1 MKRYLLGFFLTLFV
15 VALPSN
21 LPAQMP
27 ELKPLRNTPD
37 PTPPKDPHKFTFIL
51 AGDNR
56 PDKAMCSSDAGKSKQ
71 KPCPP
76 TAVVQQIFED
86 ITQQSPA
93 FVLWTGD
100 VISGKDP
107 TSSKNI
113 SEEYK
118 AFLAV
123 AASGKASV
131 YNAPGNHEMNDK
143 NNCPNETMVKF
154 YLKYTGPSSGA
165 QKLPYGSFDYG
176 DSHFIALDSDE
187 DTPTKSDP
195 CNCSHFTGD
204 DKPPGYISQTQ
215 MDALA
220 ADLKANKDK
229 DHIFIFLHRP
239 LEAYK
244 SDDQL
249 CSANVSTMQALF
261 KQYPNISYVVAGHEH
276 MYYNVEGATDEAK
289 FYDSPPPR
297 TDPDSSGP
305 YYLISGG
312 AGAPLKN
319 IKFNG
324 QKIPSFFHFIVFT
337 VDKSTVTAHMVRLD
351 IPEKSK
357 VEDDN

>member
-1 MKRYLLGFFLTLFV
+1 MKRCLMGFLLTLSF

-21 LPAQMP
+21 SLAQMP
-27 ELKPLRNTPD
+27 GLKPLKNTPN
-37 PTPPKDPHKFTFIL
+37 PTPPTDPHRFTFIF

-56 PDKAMCSSDAGKSKQ
+56 PDKSTCSSNADQSKK

-76 TAVVQQIFED
+76 TAVVQQIFKD
-86 ITQQSPA
+86 IKQQSPA

-107 TSSKNI
+107 DSPQNI

-123 AASGKASV
+123 AASGNAAV

-143 NNCPNETMVKF
+143 NNCPNKTMLKL
-154 YLKYTGPSSGA
+154 YLKDTD
-165 QKLPYGSFDYG
+165 QKASYGSFDYG
-176 DSHFIALDSDE
+176 DSHFIALNSDE

-195 CNCSHFTGD
+195 CNCSNFTGD
-204 DKPPGYISQTQ
+204 DKPPGYISQQQ

-249 CSANVSTMQALF
+249 CSANVSAMQTLF
-261 KQYPNISYVVAGHEH
+261 KHYPNISYVVAGHEH
-276 MYYNVEGATDEAK
+276 MYYNLQGTDDQAK
-289 FYDSPPPR
+289 FYGAPPSR
-297 TDPDSSGP
+297 TDPNPSGP

-324 QKIPSFFHFIVFT
+324 EKIPSFFHFIVFT
-337 VDKSTVTAHMVRLD
+337 VEKSTVTAQVVKVD
-351 IPEKSK
+351 ISQKTN

>member
-1 MKRYLLGFFLTLFV
+1 MKRFALGFLLTLFV
-15 VALPSN
+15 VALPANS
-21 LPAQMP
+21 LAQMP
-27 ELKPLRNTPD
+27 ELKPLKGTPN
-37 PTPPKDPHKFTFIL
+37 PTPPKDPHSFTFIL

-56 PDKAMCSSDAGKSKQ
+56 PDKAMCSSDADKSK
-71 KPCPP
+71 KAPCPP
-76 TAVVQQIFED
+76 TAVVQQLFQD
-86 ITQQSPA
+86 IKQQSPA

-107 TSSKNI
+107 DSPKNI

-123 AASGKASV
+123 AASGKAAV

-143 NNCPNETMVKF
+143 NNCPNESMVKF
-154 YLKYTGPSSGA
+154 YLKDTD
-165 QKLPYGSFDYG
+165 QKNPYGSFDYG

-187 DTPTKSDP
+187 DTPKKSDP

-204 DKPPGYISQTQ
+204 DKPPGYISQQQ

-220 ADLKANKDK
+220 EDLKANKDK

-244 SDDQL
+244 SDDLL
-249 CSANVSTMQALF
+249 CSSNVSAMQALF

-276 MYYNVEGATDEAK
+276 MYYNLQGANDQAK
-289 FYDSPPPR
+289 FYDSPPSR

-305 YYLISGG
+305 YYLVSGG
-312 AGAPLKN
+312 AGAPLKS
-319 IKFNG
+319 IKVNG
-324 QKIPSFFHFIVFT
+324 EKTKSFFHYLVFT
-337 VDKSTVTAHMVRLD
+337 VDKSTVTAQMVKLN

>member
-1 MKRYLLGFFLTLFV
+1 MKRSLLGFLLPLFL
-15 VALPSN
+15 VAVPSN
-21 LPAQMP
+21 SLAQLP
-27 ELKPLRNTPD
+27 ELKPLKNTPT

-56 PDKAMCSSDAGKSKQ
+56 PDKSMCSSDADKSK
-71 KPCPP
+71 KDPCPP
-76 TAVVQQIFED
+76 TAVVQQIFKD
-86 ITQQSPA
+86 IKQQSPA

-107 TSSKNI
+107 DSPKDI

-123 AASGKASV
+123 AASGNAAV

-143 NNCPNETMVKF
+143 NNCPNKTMVKL
-154 YLKYTGPSSGA
+154 YLKDTD
-165 QKLPYGSFDYG
+165 QKAPYGSFDYG

-239 LEAYK
+239 LVAYK

-249 CSANVSTMQALF
+249 CSANVSAMQALF
-261 KQYPNISYVVAGHEH
+261 KQYPNVSYVVAGHEH
-276 MYYNVEGATDEAK
+276 MYYNPQGTDDQAK
-289 FYDSPPPR
+289 FYDPPPSR

-324 QKIPSFFHFIVFT
+324 QKIPSFFHYIVFT
-337 VDKSTVTAHMVRLD
+337 VDKSTVTAQIVKVD
-351 IPEKSK
+351 ISQKTN